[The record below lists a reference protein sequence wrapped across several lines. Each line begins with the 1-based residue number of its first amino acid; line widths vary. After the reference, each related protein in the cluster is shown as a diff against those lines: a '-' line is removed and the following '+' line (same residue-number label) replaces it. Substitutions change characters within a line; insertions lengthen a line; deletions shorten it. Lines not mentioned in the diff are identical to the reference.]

1 MPAGR
6 ETADEES
13 HTIET
18 RPYDTV
24 STLGAILYRIALTAL
39 AQASLV
45 LVACMMAGSLSGQGV
60 EPYLR
65 SAVLAFSLFGSFT
78 LGQGIRAERSSAH
91 DRAGHLYALALVN
104 HLSLTHRLSPTAC

>member
-1 MPAGR
+1 MKKATPSR
-6 ETADEES
+6 QDLTTQS
-13 HTIET
+13 S
-18 RPYDTV
+18 PL
-24 STLGAILYRIALTAL
+24 SAILYRIVLTAL

-45 LVACMMAGSLSGQGV
+45 LVACMMAGSLSGQGL

-104 HLSLTHRLSPTAC
+104 HFVAYASVMAHRLLEASNGP

>member
-1 MPAGR
+1 MKRATPSR
-6 ETADEES
+6 QDRTTQS
-13 HTIET
+13 S
-18 RPYDTV
+18 PL
-24 STLGAILYRIALTAL
+24 SAILYRIALTAL

-45 LVACMMAGSLSGQGV
+45 LVACMMAGSLSSQGV

-104 HLSLTHRLSPTAC
+104 HFVAYASIMAHRLLQTPGGS